1 MLLQVVHS
9 IAESGALALNFLPL
23 LERVE
28 SLALLFFFFPFFF
41 NHDFHAGHESALSL
55 CQGFGADITLKSLG
69 MQNAILGGGEEKH

>member
-28 SLALLFFFFPFFF
+28 SLALIYLFIYFPFF
-41 NHDFHAGHESALSL
+41 
-55 CQGFGADITLKSLG
+55 
-69 MQNAILGGGEEKH
+69 